1 MNDKENLAAT
11 NDASVEPQIQ
21 PSEERV
27 AHSRRR
33 LFRQGASVVAVTL
46 ASRPVLAWHC
56 RSPSAWGSEQINPN
70 TSLKT
75 NDGHTTLYPDETWT
89 ISNWVSN
96 TARNNFGQPWV
107 KLKQK
112 FPSLIDPSTKNN
124 RGVFDYTKVSVKK
137 LFDTVTGLGRPTGLS
152 DTATV
157 KYILS
162 NGTDLQKYTIVAQLN
177 YVLLAPLSSPND
189 LDKCV
194 TLLDLRQMASGSYS
208 PPNMVNVTWGAQDIV
223 DYLFN
228 NWIARPY

>member
-11 NDASVEPQIQ
+11 NDTSVEPQIQ

-56 RSPSAWGSEQINPN
+56 KSPSAWGSEQINPN
-70 TSLKT
+70 TSLST
-75 NDGHTTLYPDETWT
+75 NAGHNSYTDETWT

-107 KLKQK
+107 KLKQR
-112 FPSLIDPSTKNN
+112 FPLLVDSSTKNKKS
-124 RGVFDYTKVSVKK
+124 VFDYTKVTVKK
-137 LFDTVTGLGRPTGLS
+137 FFETVTDVRRPTGLN
-152 DTATV
+152 DAAMV
-157 KYILS
+157 KDILAMGS
-162 NGTDLQKYTIVAQLN
+162 DLQKYTIVAQLN
-177 YVLLAPLSSPND
+177 YILLAPLSSPNN

-194 TLLDLRQMASGSYS
+194 TLLDLQQMASGSYS
-208 PPNMVNVTWGAQDIV
+208 PPNMPNVTWGPQDIV
-223 DYLFN
+223 DYLYN
-228 NWIARPY
+228 NWIVRPS

>member
-56 RSPSAWGSEQINPN
+56 KSPSAWGSEQINPN
-70 TSLKT
+70 TSLST
-75 NDGHTTLYPDETWT
+75 NAGHNSYTDETWT

-107 KLKQK
+107 KLKEK
-112 FPSLIDPSTKNN
+112 FPLLIDKSTKTN
-124 RGVFDYTKVSVKK
+124 GSFDYKKVTVKK
-137 LFDTVTGLGRPTGLS
+137 LFATVSGLGRPTGLN
-152 DTATV
+152 DTAMV
-157 KYILS
+157 KDILS
-162 NGTDLQKYTIVAQLN
+162 MGSDLQKYTIVAQLN
-177 YVLLAPLSSPND
+177 YVLLAPLTSPND

-223 DYLFN
+223 DYLYN
-228 NWIARPY
+228 NWIVRPS

>member
-1 MNDKENLAAT
+1 MDDKENLAAANET
-11 NDASVEPQIQ
+11 SVESIVQPSVEP
-21 PSEERV
+21 V

-33 LFRQGASVVAVTL
+33 LFRQGASVIAVTL

-56 RSPSAWGSEQINPN
+56 QSPSAWGSVQINPN

-75 NDGHTTLYPDETWT
+75 NAGHNAYTDETWT

-96 TARNNFGQPWV
+96 TARNSFGQPWV

-112 FPSLIDPSTKNN
+112 FPSLSDASTKNKK
-124 RGVFDYTKVSVKK
+124 GVFDYTKVTVKK
-137 LFDTVTGLGRPTGLS
+137 LFDTVSGLGRPTGLS
-152 DTATV
+152 DTAIV
-157 KYILS
+157 KEVLS
-162 NGTDLQKYTIVAQLN
+162 MGSDLQKYTIVAQLN

-208 PPNMVNVTWGAQDIV
+208 PPNMVNVTWGPLDIV
-223 DYLFN
+223 DYLYN
-228 NWIARPY
+228 NWIVRPS